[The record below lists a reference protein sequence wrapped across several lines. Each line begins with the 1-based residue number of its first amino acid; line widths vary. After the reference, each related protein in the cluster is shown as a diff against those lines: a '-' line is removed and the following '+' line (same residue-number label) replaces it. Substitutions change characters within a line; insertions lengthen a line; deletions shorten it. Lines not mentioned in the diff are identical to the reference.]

1 MAAGAAGQATIRTQG
16 HLEPGLVP
24 GHGAEEGVQGAQCLN
39 AHCLEKNFQNF
50 VHWTGKIWAE
60 NLRCLQLAEVPA
72 LDLYLIIILN
82 SRTEEPQKEK
92 FDCETSKHL
101 D

>member
-39 AHCLEKNFQNF
+39 AHCLEKIFQNF
-50 VHWTGKIWAE
+50 VH
-60 NLRCLQLAEVPA
+60 L
-72 LDLYLIIILN
+72 LIICVQYRHFFAHLWLFYLVFDHILIFVHI
-82 SRTEEPQKEK
+82 RIHIIHK
-92 FDCETSKHL
+92 
-101 D
+101 

>member
-39 AHCLEKNFQNF
+39 AHCLEKIFQNF
-50 VHWTGKIWAE
+50 VHLFIICAQYRHFFAHLW
-60 NLRCLQLAEVPA
+60 LFYPVFDQYCA
-72 LDLYLIIILN
+72 LCSVHILVHIIH
-82 SRTEEPQKEK
+82 K
-92 FDCETSKHL
+92 
-101 D
+101 